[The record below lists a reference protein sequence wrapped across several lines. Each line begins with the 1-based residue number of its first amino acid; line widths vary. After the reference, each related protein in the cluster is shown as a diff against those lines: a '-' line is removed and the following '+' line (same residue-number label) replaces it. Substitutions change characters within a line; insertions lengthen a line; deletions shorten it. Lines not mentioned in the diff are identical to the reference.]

1 MLNEI
6 KLCVVWYKGGNI
18 LREKLT
24 TSWPHSY
31 LFNFFLALSDIQ
43 LLRVVLKTPL
53 IP

>member
-24 TSWPHSY
+24 SWPHSY

-43 LLRVVLKTPL
+43 LLRVALKTPL